1 MLCDCVFRVFG
12 AHIGRKEDGAMLV
25 VIPSSET
32 HIVLEMQ
39 GKKRQLPGLVIFWF
53 CFNNLIKLKLRLC
66 RVIIIHKAQSQSTLQ
81 NTTSVFGM
89 YYDKIIN
96 CKR

>member
-32 HIVLEMQ
+32 RIVLEMQ
-39 GKKRQLPGLVIFWF
+39 GKKRQLPGLVGFVLITSL
-53 CFNNLIKLKLRLC
+53 NLNF
-66 RVIIIHKAQSQSTLQ
+66 VSAEGYTVHKAQSQSTLQ
-81 NTTSVFGM
+81 NATSVFDM
-89 YYDKIIN
+89 YYDKIMN
-96 CKR
+96 CER

>member
-12 AHIGRKEDGAMLV
+12 VHTGRKEVGAMLV

-32 HIVLEMQ
+32 HIVLEML

-53 CFNNLIKLKLRLC
+53 CCNDLIKVKLRLC
-66 RVIIIHKAQSQSTLQ
+66 RGIYTRLEVKVQYKMPLLSLAC
-81 NTTSVFGM
+81 TTT
-89 YYDKIIN
+89 K
-96 CKR
+96 

>member
-1 MLCDCVFRVFG
+1 MFCDCVFRVFG

-53 CFNNLIKLKLRLC
+53 CFNNLIKL
-66 RVIIIHKAQSQSTLQ
+66 
-81 NTTSVFGM
+81 
-89 YYDKIIN
+89 
-96 CKR
+96 

>member
-1 MLCDCVFRVFG
+1 MFG

-25 VIPSSET
+25 VILSSET

-39 GKKRQLPGLVIFWF
+39 GKKRQLPGLVVFWF
-53 CFNNLIKLKLRLC
+53 CFNNLIKLKLKLRLC
-66 RVIIIHKAQSQSTLQ
+66 SGIYTRLKVKVHYKIPR
-81 NTTSVFGM
+81 VFGM

>member
-53 CFNNLIKLKLRLC
+53 CFNNLIKLKLRLSGEGYTQGSKSKYFIKFHFC
-66 RVIIIHKAQSQSTLQ
+66 LWHVL
-81 NTTSVFGM
+81 
-89 YYDKIIN
+89 
-96 CKR
+96 

>member
-39 GKKRQLPGLVIFWF
+39 GKKRQLPGLVILWF
-53 CFNNLIKLKLRLC
+53 CFNNLIKLKLCLC
-66 RVIIIHKAQSQSTLQ
+66 RGIYTQGSKSKYITKFHFCLWHVL
-81 NTTSVFGM
+81 
-89 YYDKIIN
+89 
-96 CKR
+96 

>member
-1 MLCDCVFRVFG
+1 MLCDCVFRVCG

-32 HIVLEMQ
+32 RIVLEMQ

-66 RVIIIHKAQSQSTLQ
+66 RGIYTRLKVKVHYKMPLLSLTC
-81 NTTSVFGM
+81 TMT
-89 YYDKIIN
+89 K
-96 CKR
+96 